1 MNALPLAVEYLG
13 TVLLVL
19 SILIANNPIIVGL
32 TLAII
37 IFLIGDISGA
47 HVNPAVS
54 LAMYMKG
61 SLTVTELLS
70 YIGVQLLGG
79 VSSAYLYS
87 MFL

>member
-1 MNALPLAVEYLG
+1 MNSLPLAVEFLG

-19 SILIANNPIIVGL
+19 SILITNNALIIGL
-32 TLAII
+32 TLAVIVY
-37 IFLIGDISGA
+37 LVGGISGA

-61 SLTVTELLS
+61 SLTMTELLS
-70 YIGVQLLGG
+70 YVGVQLLGG
-79 VSSAYLYS
+79 ASSAYLYS

>member
-1 MNALPLAVEYLG
+1 MNYLPLAVEFLG
-13 TVLLVL
+13 ALLLVL
-19 SILIANNPIIVGL
+19 SILITNNALVVGA

-37 IFLIGDISGA
+37 IYLIGDISGA

-61 SLTVTELLS
+61 SLTTNELLG
-70 YIGVQLLGG
+70 YVGMQMLGG

-87 MFL
+87 LFV

>member
-1 MNALPLAVEYLG
+1 MNSLPLAVEFLG

-19 SILIANNPIIVGL
+19 SILITNNALIIGL
-32 TLAII
+32 TLAVIVY
-37 IFLIGDISGA
+37 LVGGISGA

-61 SLTVTELLS
+61 SLTTTELLS
-70 YIGVQLLGG
+70 YVGVQLLGG
-79 VSSAYLYS
+79 ASSAYLYS